1 MEWWPHAGYGR
12 NQARRGARH
21 GELVTRCSKRSQWKR
36 AVMKIVLIAA
46 AWLLVSSSGADGT
59 PFVDAPNQVIS
70 GAATAEWCGSSPSIA
85 VRAR

>member
-1 MEWWPHAGYGR
+1 
-12 NQARRGARH
+12 
-21 GELVTRCSKRSQWKR
+21 
-36 AVMKIVLIAA
+36 MKIVLIAA